1 MRKHGREFHSRQP
14 YLEMDAIAIKENG
27 SHILVYMLK
36 PGNMFCFIIPRAVM
50 AIGSPKI
57 SVLKYE
63 NRL

>member
-1 MRKHGREFHSRQP
+1 MHTILNAFRVMVGL
-14 YLEMDAIAIKENG
+14 LEMDAIAIEENG
-27 SHILVYMLK
+27 SHILVYMRK
-36 PGNMFCFIIPRAVM
+36 PENMFCFIIPRAVM